1 MRALFLAHDPGSRP
15 GLVGDAL
22 ARRGFDIEVLAMAR
36 SIHDGTWDGRF
47 PPADAAD
54 LLVPL
59 GAIFSLNDRSQV
71 GDWID
76 AELDLLRDADRQGV
90 PVLGICFG
98 GQALA
103 AAHDGEVVAADAAQ
117 IGWSTVDT
125 DDPSLVPSGPWM
137 QWHTDRFVV
146 PPAAKELARDAS
158 CPQAFVLRRNLG
170 VQFHPEVDEAGIA
183 HWLELAG
190 PDGEVA
196 AEAAGTSTQQ
206 LLADAR
212 ANAERASRNVETLVD
227 AFLSE
232 VAGLA

>member
-15 GLVGDAL
+15 GLVGEAL
-22 ARRGFDIEVLAMAR
+22 ARRGFDIEVLAMAG
-36 SIHDGTWDGRF
+36 SIHDGAWDGRF

-76 AELDLLRDADRQGV
+76 AELDLLRDADRAGI

-103 AAHDGEVVAADAAQ
+103 AAHGGEVVPAEAAQ
-117 IGWSTVDT
+117 IGWSTVET
-125 DDPSLVPSGPWM
+125 DAPSLVPPGPWM

-146 PPAAKELARDAS
+146 PPAATELARDAS
-158 CPQAFVLRRNLG
+158 SPQAFVLRRNLG
-170 VQFHPEVDEAGIA
+170 VQFHPEVDTDGIA

-190 PDGEVA
+190 PDGQA
-196 AEAAGTSTQQ
+196 AAVAAGTSTEQ

-212 ANAERASRNVETLVD
+212 AHADQASRDVEILVD
-227 AFLSE
+227 TFLTE

>member
-15 GLVGDAL
+15 GMVGDAL
-22 ARRGFDIEVLAMAR
+22 ARRGFDVEVLAMAR
-36 SIHDGTWDGRF
+36 AIDDGAWNGRF
-47 PPADAAD
+47 PPVDAAD

-71 GDWID
+71 GGWID
-76 AELDLLRDADRQGV
+76 AELKLLRDADRQGV

-103 AAHDGEVVAADAAQ
+103 AAHAGEVVPAETAQ
-117 IGWSTVDT
+117 IGWSTVET
-125 DDPSLVPSGPWM
+125 DAPSLVPSGPWM

-146 PPAAKELARDAS
+146 PPAATELARDAS
-158 CPQAFVLRRNLG
+158 CSQAFVLRRNLG

-190 PDGEVA
+190 PDGEA
-196 AEAAGTSTQQ
+196 AAHAAGTSAEQ

-212 ANAERASRNVETLVD
+212 ANAEQASRGVETLVD
-227 AFLSE
+227 AFLTE